1 MCSVTFPGSGNG
13 KVDMIRR
20 RKPILELTFVHLH
33 SFATKGVKVGSEIVA
48 IFKAHDILGA

>member
-20 RKPILELTFVHLH
+20 REPILELTFVHLH

-48 IFKAHDILGA
+48 IF